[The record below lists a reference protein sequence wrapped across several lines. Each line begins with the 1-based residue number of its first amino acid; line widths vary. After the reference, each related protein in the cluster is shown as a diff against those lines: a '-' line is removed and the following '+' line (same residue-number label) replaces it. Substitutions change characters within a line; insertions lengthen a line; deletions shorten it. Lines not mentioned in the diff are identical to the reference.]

1 MLHRI
6 WTITGS
12 PLRVL
17 SAAEKRTGS
26 YHLQGTVML
35 SGVEASL
42 RTQLRQMGFLARSGF
57 RVSAIDGLDYAN
69 FQKAPLLPR
78 ATPLRTPLPQVPE
91 ESRFL
96 RLVRTH

>member
-26 YHLQGTVML
+26 YHLQGAVML
-35 SGVEASL
+35 SGVEAPL

-57 RVSAIDGLDYAN
+57 HVSAIDGLDYTN
-69 FQKAPLLPR
+69 FQKAPIVTESYSSAYP
-78 ATPLRTPLPQVPE
+78 TSSSSGGVPVFAV
-91 ESRFL
+91 SPYS
-96 RLVRTH
+96 